1 MSLCPYCKI
10 RPKLK
15 GKKTC
20 GVPECQHK
28 RELEYSRK
36 YFDKFI
42 RKTDRRVSVSIVRI
56 HQQAA
61 ELAVR

>member
-15 GKKTC
+15 GRKTC
-20 GVPECQHK
+20 AVSECQHK
-28 RELEYSRK
+28 RELEYGRK

-42 RKTDRRVSVSIVRI
+42 RKTDRRVSVSITRVK
-56 HQQAA
+56 QQAT

>member
-1 MSLCPYCKI
+1 MALCPHCKI

-15 GKKTC
+15 GRKTC
-20 GVPECQHK
+20 GVPECRHK

-36 YFDKFI
+36 YFDTFI
-42 RKTDRRVSVSIVRI
+42 RKTDRKVSVSITRVK
-56 HQQAA
+56 QQAT